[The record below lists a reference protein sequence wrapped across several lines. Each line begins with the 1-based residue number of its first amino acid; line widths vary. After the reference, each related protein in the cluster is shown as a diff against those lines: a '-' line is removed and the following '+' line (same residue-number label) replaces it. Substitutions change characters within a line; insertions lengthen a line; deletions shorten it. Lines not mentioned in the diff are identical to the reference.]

1 MQAIILAGG
10 KGTRLRP
17 FTTVIPKPLMPMDD
31 MPILEVI
38 MRQLKHFGVQ
48 NVVISV
54 NHLADLMMAFF
65 QKGEKLGL
73 DISYAIED
81 KALGTAGPLSII
93 ENLEETFVVMN
104 ADLLTTIDYGNLI
117 NFHKEN
123 GFDATIS
130 TFKKEVQ
137 ISLGV
142 IQSSENNFV
151 DYIEKPTYKFDVSMG
166 IYVFN
171 RSVVQYIPRNE
182 RMDIPDLILKLKE
195 NNKRIGC
202 YRADYDWLDIGK
214 FDDYEKAVTV
224 FKEKRSEFLRN
235 G

>member
-10 KGTRLRP
+10 QGTRLRP
-17 FTTVIPKPLMPMDD
+17 FTTVIPKPLMPIDD

-38 MRQLKHFGVQ
+38 MRQLKHFEVE

-130 TFKKEVQ
+130 TFKKEVK

-151 DYIEKPTYKFDVSMG
+151 DYIEKPTYKFEVSMG

-171 RSVVQYIPRNE
+171 RSVVKYIPRNE

-214 FDDYEKAVTV
+214 FDDYERAVIT

>member
-1 MQAIILAGG
+1 MQAVILAGG
-10 KGTRLRP
+10 QGTRLRP
-17 FTTVIPKPLMPMDD
+17 FTTCIPKPLMPIDD

-38 MRQLKHFGVQ
+38 MRQLKYFGIKNIIV
-48 NVVISV
+48 SL
-54 NHLADLMMAFF
+54 NHLADLMMAFL
-65 QKGEKLGL
+65 QRGEKLGL
-73 DISYAIED
+73 NISYVIED

-93 ENLEETFVVMN
+93 DNLEETFLVMN
-104 ADLLTTIDYGNLI
+104 ADLLTTIDFGNLI
-117 NFHKEN
+117 DFHKQN

-130 TFKKEVQ
+130 TYRKEVN

-142 IQSSENNFV
+142 VKSSDNNFV

-171 RSVVQYIPRNE
+171 KSIVKYIPKNE
-182 RMDIPDLILKLKE
+182 KMDIPDLILKLKE

-214 FDDYEKAVTV
+214 FDDYEKAVNV
-224 FKEKRSEFLRN
+224 FREKRSEFLRN

>member
-1 MQAIILAGG
+1 MQAVILAGG
-10 KGTRLRP
+10 QGLRLRP
-17 FTTVIPKPLMPMDD
+17 FTTVIPKPLMPIDD

-38 MRQLKHFGVQ
+38 MRQLKHFEI
-48 NVVISV
+48 NNIVISL

-65 QKGEKLGL
+65 QKGEKYGI
-73 DISYAIED
+73 DISYIIEK

-93 ENLEETFVVMN
+93 ENLDETFLVMN
-104 ADLLTTIDYGNLI
+104 ADLLTTIDYGKLI
-117 NFHKEN
+117 NFHKDN
-123 GFDATIS
+123 GYDATIS
-130 TFKKEVQ
+130 TYQKEVK

-142 IQSSENNFV
+142 VQSSENNFV
-151 DYIEKPTYKFDVSMG
+151 NYIEKPTYKFDVSMG

-171 RSVVQYIPRNE
+171 RSVLEYIPKNE
-182 RMDIPDLILKLKE
+182 KMDIPDLILKLKE

-202 YRADYDWLDIGK
+202 YYADYDWLDIGK
-214 FDDYEKAVTV
+214 FDEYEKAVSV

>member
-10 KGTRLRP
+10 QGSRLRP
-17 FTTVIPKPLMPMDD
+17 FTTFIPKPLMPMGD
-31 MPILEVI
+31 MPILEII
-38 MRQLKHFGVQ
+38 MRQLKHFGVK

-65 QKGEKLGL
+65 KSGEKLGL
-73 DISYAIED
+73 DINYAIEE
-81 KALGTAGPLSII
+81 KALGTAGPLSIMD
-93 ENLEETFVVMN
+93 NLEETFLVMN

-117 NFHKEN
+117 NFHKKN

-130 TFKKEVQ
+130 TYKKEVK

-142 IQSSENNFV
+142 IQSQENNFV
-151 DYIEKPTYKFDVSMG
+151 NYIEKPTYNFDVSMG

-171 RSVVQYIPRNE
+171 KSVIEYIPKNE

-195 NNKRIGC
+195 NNKKIGC
-202 YRADYDWLDIGK
+202 YYANYDWLDIGK
-214 FDDYEKAVTV
+214 FDDYEKAVSV